1 MAAPCNAD
9 VIAAFS
15 QVGTPLTIIDNVNA
29 SLAVGA
35 TSQAGGFSA
44 HGEIIRV
51 TQSILNGSIVLPSL
65 TTGDAPRV
73 VIIMNDSPNSIT
85 VGGSAGDKV
94 NGVATTSTFG
104 AGVQAIATLTFGV
117 FVASVSP
124 TGVGGVPTVSPNNWH
139 TAVSA
144 GT

>member
-9 VIAAFS
+9 TIAAFS
-15 QVGTPLTIIDNVNA
+15 QMGTPLTIVDNVNL

-35 TSQAGGFSA
+35 TSQAAGYPLR
-44 HGEIIRV
+44 GEQIRV
-51 TQSILNGSIVLPSL
+51 TQSILNGSGVLPSL
-65 TTGDAPRV
+65 TTGEAPRMV
-73 VIIMNDSPNSIT
+73 LVINDSPNSIT
-85 VGGSAGDKV
+85 IGGSAGDKV
-94 NGVATTSTFG
+94 NGVATTATFG
-104 AGVQAIATLTFGV
+104 AGVIAIPTLTFGL

-124 TGVGGVPTVSPNNWH
+124 TGVGGVATVSPNNWH